1 MLGDCLNDSPLLEN
15 RFQLDE
21 NGKAAADAKSDG
33 KDAATSGKDQKAQDS
48 DKSACGK
55 LCPVIE
61 CCEPK
66 FTSHWLGHRL
76 LVQSLLDKPV
86 SYALRVC
93 AKTVQCL
100 SWHCQ
105 NIYIYISVLLLN
117 VFAPQYTRT
126 VVLNT
131 LTLLSSDA
139 A

>member
-1 MLGDCLNDSPLLEN
+1 MLGDCLNDNPLLEN

-21 NGKAAADAKSDG
+21 NGKVAADAKSDG

-93 AKTVQCL
+93 VKTVQCL

-105 NIYIYISVLLLN
+105 HIYIYIYCFRMFFV
-117 VFAPQYTRT
+117 AQYTLT
-126 VVLNT
+126 VVLNI
-131 LTLLSSDA
+131 LMPPSSDA